1 MDNDLKLRKRV
12 IQELEWEPA
21 VDATHLNVD
30 IVDGVV
36 SLTGTVP
43 SYAEKRAAEDA
54 VKRVRGVRALVEGI
68 EVKLPDESRRD
79 DAAIA
84 QAAAAALAWDVRVPQ
99 NRVMITVEQGSVTLD
114 GDVDLQYQREGAER
128 AISGLTGVIRVF
140 NNVRVVPRVSSAD
153 VKTGVEAAFGR
164 TAQLDARGI
173 HVEAIGPKVILS
185 GFVDAWREREE
196 AERIA
201 WAAPGVSAV
210 ENELT
215 VRAQASPVM
224 RAYGRALDA

>member
-1 MDNDLKLRKRV
+1 MDADLKLRKRV

-21 VDATHLNVD
+21 VDATHLNVEIHD
-30 IVDGVV
+30 AVV
-36 SLTGTVP
+36 TLTGTVR
-43 SYAEKRAAEDA
+43 SYAEKRTADEA
-54 VKRVRGVRALVEGI
+54 VKRVTGVRAVVEGI

-84 QAAAAALAWDVRVPQ
+84 QAAATALEWDVRVPQ
-99 NRVMITVEQGSVTLD
+99 DRVVITVEQGSVTLD
-114 GDVDLQYQREGAER
+114 GDVDFQYQREAAER
-128 AISGLTGVIRVF
+128 AVSGLTGVTRVL
-140 NNVRVVPRVSSAD
+140 NNVRVVARVSSAD
-153 VKTGVEAAFGR
+153 VKGGVEAAFGR

-173 HVEAIGPKVILS
+173 HVEAIGPEVILS
-185 GFVDAWREREE
+185 GFVDAWRERAE

-210 ENELT
+210 ENGLT
-215 VRAQASPVM
+215 VRVPAAHVM